1 MKKLRGQDHSLG
13 VTSLAV
19 HCSVVTANVRTMH
32 SSDELISQNIR
43 ACCAENIKI
52 LSFAPH
58 GKVIF
63 ELAQE
68 VHFPKRNEKRM
79 AVSAFPLTCSSNYT
93 QTGMNGMGRQFSADC
108 ATLANGRNLTTKG
121 GKKGF

>member
-19 HCSVVTANVRTMH
+19 HRSEMTANVRTMH

-68 VHFPKRNEKRM
+68 VHFRKKERKQN
-79 AVSAFPLTCSSNYT
+79 
-93 QTGMNGMGRQFSADC
+93 
-108 ATLANGRNLTTKG
+108 G
-121 GKKGF
+121 GKCFSLDL